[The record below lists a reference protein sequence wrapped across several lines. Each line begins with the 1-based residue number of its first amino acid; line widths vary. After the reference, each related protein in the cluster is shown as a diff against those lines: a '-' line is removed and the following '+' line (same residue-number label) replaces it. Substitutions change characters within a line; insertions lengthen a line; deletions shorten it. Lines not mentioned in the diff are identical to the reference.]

1 MNKHLKIGMASALA
15 LATAAPM
22 AAAQQ
27 YRPTDEY
34 QRQQQDYNR
43 ERERYEDRKA
53 QNEGARENYRE
64 ARQDY
69 AVARADYE
77 RRLADWE
84 NARAAYDARN
94 GYGAYARVYARPTWD
109 DAGWDRMPESADRY
123 DRQATYESRQS
134 RRDYRAARADYDRRL
149 AEWNR
154 ARAIYDRRYGYG
166 AYARMYPRP
175 TWDQAYWTTNQ
186 PPPYAGYYGRP
197 ATATAIP
204 CGSGARSNNSTV
216 AGGLIG
222 ALAGAVLGSQIAGR
236 GDRTEGA
243 VLGGVAGAVVGGAVG
258 NANDKYKCDSRGPY
272 FSYDDTVEYREGRRR
287 YSSAYDSSYYTRERC
302 RLAAAPVDAYG
313 RDVRYVRVCPDSD
326 GRYRITG

>member
-1 MNKHLKIGMASALA
+1 MKRMMKIGLASALA
-15 LATAAPM
+15 LATAAPV
-22 AAAQQ
+22 AAQQ

-34 QRQQQDYNR
+34 QRQQREYDAQRDQYERQRDQYQDT
-43 ERERYEDRKA
+43 
-53 QNEGARENYRE
+53 QQNYRE
-64 ARQDY
+64 ARRDY
-69 AVARADYE
+69 R
-77 RRLADWE
+77 
-84 NARAAYDARN
+84 
-94 GYGAYARVYARPTWD
+94 
-109 DAGWDRMPESADRY
+109 SA
-123 DRQATYESRQS
+123 
-134 RRDYRAARADYDRRL
+134 RRDYELRL

-166 AYARMYPRP
+166 SYARMYPRP
-175 TWDQAYWTTNQ
+175 VWDQSYWTRYE

-197 ATATAIP
+197 ASATNIP
-204 CGSGARSNNSTV
+204 CSRDNSSTV

-258 NANDKYKCDSRGPY
+258 NANDRYKCDARGPY
-272 FSYDDTVEYREGRRR
+272 FSYDETVPYREGRRR
-287 YSSAYDSSYYTRERC
+287 FSSAYDYGYYERQRC

-313 RDVRYVRVCPDSD
+313 RDVRYVRVCPDSE